1 MKLQARHLIS
11 SLLALALVALSLSFT
26 SGTAQASSSYSSYVT
41 SYTLKVRSKASTHYR
56 TLRTLNMGNKVT
68 VTSKYGKYSRIKYG
82 NTTGYVQTQHL
93 SRSKYKSYSAYV
105 TSYTLKVRSKA
116 SVHYSTKRTLNM
128 ANKVT
133 VLGKGNKYA
142 LIKYGSTTGY
152 VQNIHLNKSKF
163 KSLSAYVTSYTLK
176 VRSAASVH
184 YTLQST
190 LAMGNKVTV
199 LGKGNKYALISYGGK
214 TGYVQNIHLNSQA
227 FRSYNAY
234 VTSNTLKIRDNA
246 SVHYNILST
255 MKKTDQVSVTGYGN
269 KYAQVIRNGIKGY
282 VQKKYL
288 STTKPLSYDVQPIT
302 VYQAYIGYDKLKVFQ
317 EPLKN
322 AAVIGTL
329 REKTKVNV
337 IGQSG
342 DWRKIQYE
350 SLVGFVDKKYL
361 ETDLNHFN
369 PPTTSTSDF
378 GVDISHYQGSVD
390 VNAIKN
396 AGNRFI
402 IVKATEGPDYKTD
415 RNRFFDDAY
424 FESNAVSASKIGLNV
439 HAYYFFRATNED
451 EARNEASHFINV
463 INNARNKGAK
473 IQYLFLDVETTNGV
487 SKDQLTKNVLAF
499 LAQMRANGMN
509 QLGIYS
515 GLSFYNNSLDLPQIV
530 ESQKN
535 QSSKF
540 LVWLSRYRGKDSY
553 LGPGFTADIWQY
565 TSYGTSSGVVGAVDK
580 DIWYYTVNGL

>member
-1 MKLQARHLIS
+1 MKLQASHLIS
-11 SLLALALVALSLSFT
+11 GLLALALVALSLSFT

-246 SVHYNILST
+246 SVHYTTRLIMAVNNRVT
-255 MKKTDQVSVTGYGN
+255 VTGKGN
-269 KYAQVIRNGIKGY
+269 KYAQVKFGNITGY
-282 VQKKYL
+282 VQAKYL
-288 STTKPLSYDVQPIT
+288 TTTQPA
-302 VYQAYIGYDKLKVFQ
+302 AYGNQ
-317 EPLKN
+317 P
-322 AAVIGTL
+322 
-329 REKTKVNV
+329 
-337 IGQSG
+337 
-342 DWRKIQYE
+342 
-350 SLVGFVDKKYL
+350 
-361 ETDLNHFN
+361 TD
-369 PPTTSTSDF
+369 PPVTDGSQF
-378 GVDISHYQGSVD
+378 GLDISHYQNDAGKGQID
-390 VNAIKN
+390 FNAIKQDGNSFIIAKASEGGGTDGTFVGNAVGAHN
-396 AGNRFI
+396 AGLTVN
-402 IVKATEGPDYKTD
+402 
-415 RNRFFDDAY
+415 AY
-424 FESNAVSASKIGLNV
+424 
-439 HAYYFFRATNED
+439 HFFRATD
-451 EARNEASHFINV
+451 VAGAQNEANV
-463 INNARNKGAK
+463 FSNQIRTANAQGAP
-473 IQYLFLDVETTNGV
+473 IHYLFIDVETQNGV
-487 SKDQLTKNVLAF
+487 DKDTLTNNVIAF
-499 LAQMRANGMN
+499 LNQMRANGFN

-515 GLSFYNNSLDLPQIV
+515 NLYFFNTYINLPNIVNSQAG
-530 ESQKN
+530 
-535 QSSKF
+535 QSK
-540 LVWLSRYRGKDSY
+540 LLIWLSRYRGQETNQ
-553 LGPGFTADIWQY
+553 GPGANFDVDIWQY
-565 TSYGTSSGVVGAVDK
+565 TSSGSSSGIIGAVDK
-580 DIWYYTVNGL
+580 NIWYYTVNGL